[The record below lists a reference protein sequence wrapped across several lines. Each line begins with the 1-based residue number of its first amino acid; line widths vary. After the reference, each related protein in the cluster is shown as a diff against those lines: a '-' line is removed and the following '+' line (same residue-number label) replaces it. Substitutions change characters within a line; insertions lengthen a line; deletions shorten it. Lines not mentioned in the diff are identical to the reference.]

1 MNLNK
6 KDGGMIENWTFN
18 ILSVPVEML
27 KEKRPD
33 VKVDKAM
40 ILSGNV
46 AEDPTG
52 RFQIGW
58 HMRSSLVMDYD
69 EVNGIV
75 ETDNTIYHVKGEM
88 LKNADMGDLILKVF
102 Y

>member
-1 MNLNK
+1 MNNDK
-6 KDGGMIENWTFN
+6 KDGGTIENWTFN
-18 ILSVPVEML
+18 ILSVPIEML

-46 AEDPTG
+46 VEDPTG

-58 HMRSSLVMDYD
+58 HMRSSLVIAYD
-69 EVNGIV
+69 EENGIV

-88 LKNADMGDLILKVF
+88 LKDADMGDLILKVF

>member
-1 MNLNK
+1 MNKDK
-6 KDGGMIENWTFN
+6 KDGGTIENWTFN

-52 RFQIGW
+52 RIQIGW

-69 EVNGIV
+69 EENSIV
-75 ETDNTIYHVKGEM
+75 ETQNTIYHVKGEQI
-88 LKNADMGDLILKVF
+88 KEANMGDLILKIF